1 MFFRRKRLERRL
13 ESEIE
18 YHLARVTQN
27 YVDQGMDPQE
37 ARRRAL
43 LEFGGATQIQEDLRD
58 VHRLRWLADLRQDV
72 WHAAR
77 TLRRSPG
84 FLACAVMT
92 LGLGIGANTAIFS
105 LIDALMLRPMPAVR
119 DPSALVQLVRQKE
132 GCEDCR
138 VSYPLFEYFRDRL
151 SSISGAFADMDIKH
165 EITVDG
171 VEELVNGDEVSGAY
185 YSVLGLTPAAGRLL
199 GPEDDAA
206 PVPVAVISYDYW
218 RRRFGLD
225 PAAIG
230 KSFTYAATTL
240 TIVGVEPPEFEGV
253 EPWRTRAFTVPLSMS
268 EQLAGGDSWWRREWN
283 WNANF
288 LEVMGRLK
296 PGVTM
301 ERANAEAAALF
312 GVWRADKAAT
322 ITQPFDRNRFLKERA
337 AALPGL
343 AGLNGLRIDFLKP
356 LSVLMGIVALVLLLA
371 CANLSGLLLARAS
384 SRQREISVRRALG
397 AGNGRL
403 ARQFLAE
410 SLLLAV
416 CGAIA
421 GSCVAQWF
429 SRLLVTMMANGDEL
443 PLAVSPDWRIF
454 AFTGAVSLLAC
465 VFAGL
470 APGLSAGRVSV
481 NPSLKEVRTGGG
493 HRGLGRL
500 LVVSQLA
507 ISMTLL
513 VGAGLFIRTL
523 VKLYSVDT
531 GVRTGGVFVFN
542 VTAKH
547 HFPAA
552 RSVAIQTAIV
562 DRLRSLPG
570 VTFASAANVLPLGGG
585 LSTQKIKVEG
595 YTFRPGEGDSV
606 AFNAIAGKYFAVTG
620 TPLLLG
626 RDFTERDAVGGPAV
640 AIVNESFMRT
650 FFGGQAPLG
659 RHVTSNRVDYEIV
672 GVVKDAKFE
681 SLRKGVPNILYVP
694 WLQQGDMGQ
703 SNRTQPMAY
712 SYLAR
717 VGSGDPMRL
726 APIVDHAIS
735 EIDSAMRMWYP
746 QTFEGYVNRTTL
758 NERMMATLGGFFGLL
773 ALIVA
778 CLGIFGVL
786 AFQVSRRINEI
797 GVRVALG
804 ATRGNIVTLVM
815 REVAMLL
822 VPGCA
827 VGAVAAAGLTRFAN
841 SMLFGVTATD
851 PTAFALAA
859 GALATATLAAGFL
872 PALRASRVE
881 PMAALRCE

>member
-1 MFFRRKRLERRL
+1 MRGRERRL
-13 ESEIE
+13 QSEIE
-18 YHLARVTQN
+18 YHIDRVTQSH
-27 YVDQGMDPQE
+27 VAQGLDVQE
-37 ARRRAL
+37 ARRRAVI
-43 LEFGGATQIQEDLRD
+43 EFGGATQIQEDLRD
-58 VHRLRWLADLRQDV
+58 VHRSRWMADLRQDV
-72 WHAAR
+72 AYAAR

-119 DPSALVQLVRQKE
+119 DASALVQLVRQKD
-132 GCEDCR
+132 GCEDCML
-138 VSYPLFEYFRDRL
+138 SYPLFEYFRDRL
-151 SSISGAFADMDIKH
+151 SSMSGVFADMDIKH
-165 EITVDG
+165 EITIDG
-171 VEELVNGDEVSGAY
+171 VDETVNGDEVSGSY
-185 YSVLGLTPAAGRLL
+185 YSVLGLTPSAGRLL
-199 GPEDDAA
+199 GPEDDAV
-206 PVPVAVISYDYW
+206 PTPVAVISYDYW

-230 KSFTYAATTL
+230 KSFTYATTTL
-240 TIVGVEPPEFEGV
+240 TIVGVEPPRFEGV
-253 EPWRTRAFTVPLSMS
+253 EPWRTSDFTVPLSMS
-268 EQLAGGDSWWRREWN
+268 EQLGGSDSWWRREWN
-283 WNANF
+283 MNF
-288 LEVMGRLK
+288 MEVMGRLK

-301 ERANAEAAALF
+301 EQANAEIATRF
-312 GVWRADKAAT
+312 GVWRTEKAAT

-356 LSVLMGIVALVLLLA
+356 LSILMGIVALVLLLA
-371 CANLSGLLLARAS
+371 CANLSGLLLARAA
-384 SRQREISVRRALG
+384 SRQREISIRRALG

-410 SLLLAV
+410 SLLL
-416 CGAIA
+416 GAGGA
-421 GSCVAQWF
+421 LVGFAVAQWF
-429 SRLLVTMMANGDEL
+429 SRALVTMMANGGEL

-454 AFTGAVSLLAC
+454 AFTGAISLLAC
-465 VFAGL
+465 IFAGL

-481 NPSLKEVRTGGG
+481 NPSLKEVRAGGS
-493 HRGLGRL
+493 HRGLGRV

-531 GVRTGGVFVFN
+531 GVQTGGVFVFN
-542 VTAKH
+542 VLAKH
-547 HFPAA
+547 HFPVA
-552 RSVAIQTAIV
+552 RSEAIQTAIV

-570 VTFASAANVLPLGGG
+570 VTSATATNTIPLTGG
-585 LSTQKIKVEG
+585 LSTKKIKVEG
-595 YTFRPGEGDSV
+595 YTFRPGEDDSV
-606 AFNAIAGKYFAVTG
+606 AFNTIASKYFAVTG

-626 RDFTERDAVGGPAV
+626 RDFNERDAAGSTPV
-640 AIVNESFMRT
+640 AIVNQSFVRA

-659 RHVTSNRVDYEIV
+659 RHVTSSGLDYEIV
-672 GVVKDAKFE
+672 GVAKDAKYE
-681 SLRKGVPNILYVP
+681 SLRKGVASTLYVP
-694 WLQQGDMGQ
+694 WLQQGDLGQ
-703 SNRTQPMAY
+703 SNRTQPMGY
-712 SYLAR
+712 SYMAR
-717 VGSGDPMRL
+717 VANGDPMRL
-726 APIVDHAIS
+726 APLVEHAVPQ
-735 EIDSAMRMWYP
+735 IDSKMRMWFP

-778 CLGIFGVL
+778 CLGIFGIL

-822 VPGCA
+822 LPGCA
-827 VGAVAAAGLTRFAN
+827 LGALAAAGLTRFAN

-851 PTAFALAA
+851 PTAFMLAA
-859 GALATATLAAGFL
+859 GALAAATLAAGFL

>member
-1 MFFRRKRLERRL
+1 MRGRERRL

-18 YHLARVTQN
+18 YHLDRVTQS
-27 YVDQGMDPQE
+27 YVAQGMDAQE
-37 ARRRAL
+37 ARRRAI

-58 VHRLRWLADLRQDV
+58 VHRSRWLADLRQDV
-72 WHAAR
+72 VYAAR

-132 GCEDCR
+132 GCEDCML
-138 VSYPLFEYFRDRL
+138 SYPLFEYFRDGL
-151 SSISGAFADMDIKH
+151 SSMSGVFAEMDIKH
-165 EITVDG
+165 EITIDG
-171 VEELVNGDEVSGAY
+171 VDEMVNGDEVSGAY

-199 GPEDDAA
+199 GPEDDAV
-206 PVPVAVISYDYW
+206 PTPVAVISYDYW
-218 RRRFGLD
+218 QRRFGLD

-230 KSFTYAATTL
+230 KSFTYATTTL
-240 TIVGVEPPEFEGV
+240 TIVGVEPPGFEGV
-253 EPWRTRAFTVPLSMS
+253 EPWRTSDFAVPLSMS
-268 EQLAGGDSWWRREWN
+268 ERLGAGDSWWRRN
-283 WNANF
+283 WNSYANF

-301 ERANAEAAALF
+301 ERANAEIAALF
-312 GVWRADKAAT
+312 RVWRTQKAAT

-343 AGLNGLRIDFLKP
+343 AGLNGLRVDFLKP
-356 LSVLMGIVALVLLLA
+356 LSILMGIVALVLLLA
-371 CANLSGLLLARAS
+371 CANLSGLLLARAA
-384 SRQREISVRRALG
+384 SRQREISIRRALG

-410 SLLLAV
+410 SLLLGA
-416 CGAIA
+416 CGAVVGFA
-421 GSCVAQWF
+421 VAQWF
-429 SRLLVTMMANGDEL
+429 SRALVTMMANGDEL

-454 AFTGAVSLLAC
+454 AFTGAISLIAC

-481 NPSLKEVRTGGG
+481 NPSLKEVRAGGS
-493 HRGLGRL
+493 HRGLGRM

-542 VTAKH
+542 VLAKH

-552 RSVAIQTAIV
+552 RVVEIQTAIV

-570 VTFASAANVLPLGGG
+570 VTFASAADHIPLSGGY
-585 LSTQKIKVEG
+585 STQKIKVEG
-595 YTFRPGEGDSV
+595 YTFRPGEDDSV
-606 AFNAIAGKYFAVTG
+606 AFNPIASKYFAVTG

-626 RDFTERDAVGGPAV
+626 RDFNERDAAGSPPV
-640 AIVNESFMRT
+640 AIVNQSFVRV

-659 RHVTSNRVDYEIV
+659 RHVTSSGLDYEIV
-672 GVVKDAKFE
+672 GVVKDAKFA
-681 SLRKGVPNILYVP
+681 SLRQGVASTLYVP
-694 WLQQGDMGQ
+694 WLQQGGLGQ
-703 SNRTQPMAY
+703 SNRTQPMGY
-712 SYLAR
+712 SYMAR
-717 VGSGDPMRL
+717 VANGDPMRL
-726 APIVDHAIS
+726 APLVEHALS
-735 EIDSAMRMWYP
+735 EIDPTMRMWFP

-778 CLGIFGVL
+778 CLGIFGIL

-804 ATRGNIVTLVM
+804 ATRGNIVRLVM

-822 VPGCA
+822 LPGCA
-827 VGAVAAAGLTRFAN
+827 VGALAAAGLSRFAN

-851 PTAFALAA
+851 PTAFVLAAAALAA
-859 GALATATLAAGFL
+859 TTLAAGFL
-872 PALRASRVE
+872 PALRASRVQ